1 MSLVRAALALLFLSP
16 APATAMLG
24 GAPAP
29 ETVAAQ
35 TALIVSTR
43 GASCTGAVLARDL
56 VLTAAHCVEPS
67 ADYAI
72 VVFEP
77 SGPRVVPVVRVALH
91 PRFDPAHF
99 KTRRPTPDLALIKI
113 SVPLPERYRPAFV
126 ERTPLQPR
134 AGEYFTLAGYGVT
147 QEGDGKS
154 AGRLHTL
161 LLPAI
166 GNTVDA
172 TGVIMVRLS
181 ERGKNAGA
189 ELQQLDRVEVLHAAA
204 DALGRVEQHVG
215 LGGIGIAQHAHAD
228 AVDDQI
234 AAAEVAEGDRRRSPR
249 RCRACPRPRRR
260 EAHQRRGWPAAGGC
274 QR

>member
-1 MSLVRAALALLFLSP
+1 MPLVRAVLALFFLSP
-16 APATAMLG
+16 LPASAMLG

-56 VLTAAHCVEPS
+56 VLTAAHCVVPS

-72 VVFEP
+72 VVFEA

-99 KTRRPTPDLALIKI
+99 KTRRPTPDLALVKI
-113 SVPLPERYRPAFV
+113 SVPLPERYRPAYV

-147 QEGDGKS
+147 KEGDGKS

-172 TGVIMVRLS
+172 TGVIMVRLAD
-181 ERGKNAGA
+181 RGKNAGA
-189 ELQQLDRVEVLHAAA
+189 CTGDSGGPVFRGGDLAAVIGWSTGTNGRGCGA
-204 DALGRVEQHVG
+204 VTGATLVAPQYEWIVKTARALGSSVG
-215 LGGIGIAQHAHAD
+215 
-228 AVDDQI
+228 
-234 AAAEVAEGDRRRSPR
+234 E
-249 RCRACPRPRRR
+249 
-260 EAHQRRGWPAAGGC
+260 
-274 QR
+274 